1 MTETPPGII
10 KADEGLEG
18 VVWNILGQ
26 TYTLKQDSAHSMA
39 WHAVFPPGTFVPPHI
54 HPTQDE
60 FIYMLDGRFDL
71 WLDGQDKVATAGDLV
86 RMPMN
91 RPHGIFNRSDSVV
104 RCLFWVTPRR
114 SLRTLFERI
123 HNLTDPEAVVRIAA
137 AHEVQFLPP
146 PA

>member
-1 MTETPPGII
+1 
-10 KADEGLEG
+10 
-18 VVWNILGQ
+18 
-26 TYTLKQDSAHSMA
+26 MA

-71 WLDGQDKVATAGDLV
+71 WLDGQDKVAMVGDLV

-91 RPHGIFNRSDSVV
+91 LPHGIFNRSDSEV

-114 SLRTLFERI
+114 SLRSLFEQI
-123 HNLTDPEAVVRIAA
+123 HNLTAPAAVVRIAA
-137 AHEVQFLPP
+137 AHEVEFLPP